1 VADTFD
7 ALTTNR
13 PYQQAHTPDQTLQI
27 IKNLAG
33 KRLDPLAVQAL
44 LAVHARGEI
53 KIQRF
58 TIKRPIAAQPAE
70 PTVAIV
76 AAAATSVTPPPAE
89 VASLERTRV

>member
-1 VADTFD
+1 
-7 ALTTNR
+7 
-13 PYQQAHTPDQTLQI
+13 LQI

-58 TIKRPIAAQPAE
+58 TIKRPIAPA
-70 PTVAIV
+70 PTP
-76 AAAATSVTPPPAE
+76 AAESTPESTPAAPAVLAAE
-89 VASLERTRV
+89 TAALEKSRV